1 MPCIRSYMEE
11 SGERLDEEDDGMCGG
26 RGIGV
31 GDPESVEFFCHNTG
45 LPAYSDSGR
54 TMKKCPCNRVSLY
67 PMIFSIRIILFWT

>member
-31 GDPESVEFFCHNTG
+31 GDPESVEFFAIIQASLLTVTV
-45 LPAYSDSGR
+45 LGR
-54 TMKKCPCNRVSLY
+54 
-67 PMIFSIRIILFWT
+67 